1 MCFPHQLFSSLK
13 NPRFLT
19 GSEISDIPPSN
30 IFLTYLLE
38 QGKQKEK
45 NKQMELH
52 QTKKFCPAKEINKIK
67 RQLTEWENIFAN
79 DISDK
84 GLISNTT
91 CCGQCG

>member
-30 IFLTYLLE
+30 IFLTYLLK

-45 NKQMELH
+45 ISKWNYIKLKSFAQ
-52 QTKKFCPAKEINKIK
+52 QRKSTK
-67 RQLTEWENIFAN
+67 
-79 DISDK
+79 
-84 GLISNTT
+84 
-91 CCGQCG
+91 